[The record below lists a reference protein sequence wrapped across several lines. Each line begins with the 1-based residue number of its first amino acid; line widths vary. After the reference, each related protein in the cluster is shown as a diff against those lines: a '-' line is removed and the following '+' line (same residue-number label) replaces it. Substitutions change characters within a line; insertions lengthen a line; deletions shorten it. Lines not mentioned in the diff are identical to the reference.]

1 MPPARN
7 PRPPKSKQL
16 SLLPLFEETACLPS
30 PIAVPPR
37 APVPTWLESV
47 AVILAVMAFGFLW
60 IGLEESWGSLDGKP
74 VPLGKGAGVEL
85 SLDGAPDP
93 ISGRLPPKLEP
104 ADPHGLETLADR
116 TGLLA
121 DRWIQRAPRGNA
133 AS

>member
-1 MPPARN
+1 MPPTRD
-7 PRPPKSKQL
+7 PRLPKPKQL
-16 SLLPLFEETACLPS
+16 SLWPLFGETACLPS
-30 PIAVPPR
+30 PTAVSPR

-47 AVILAVMAFGFLW
+47 AIILAVMAFGFLW
-60 IGLEESWGSLDGKP
+60 IGLEGSWGSLDGKP
-74 VPLGKGAGVEL
+74 APLGKGAGVEL
-85 SLDGAPDP
+85 SSDWPPAP